1 MGPACML
8 QERWAE
14 KGAELV
20 CAPSSPKKPDVE
32 PDASEA
38 AGGAKRYLP
47 FGTGPRQCATVHISS
62 HSNAGPLFFIQT
74 GPLLLNQ
81 SPQAQSLS
89 SCNL

>member
-32 PDASEA
+32 PDASE
-38 AGGAKRYLP
+38 GGWRRQALP
-47 FGTGPRQCATVHISS
+47 ALWHWTAPVRNCPHQ
-62 HSNAGPLFFIQT
+62 
-74 GPLLLNQ
+74 
-81 SPQAQSLS
+81 
-89 SCNL
+89 